1 MRSVLPLVGL
11 LGALGCTPAPPPE
24 PLGPSAEEANAAA
37 EALLQ
42 AEPVVTSPAPKGV
55 EGAEL
60 VPIEIVWEGIGA
72 LHKSYFSDQEAVTA
86 LSVALAPYIQGTV
99 QLKIS
104 FNQQEHLGKIRIQLP
119 PDALIQAVPANP
131 AQLQQLAPITTA
143 LAVYRDHVANRF
155 DLRVQSFHIGLDF
168 FRGPVHC
175 GVQVGGD
182 RPPDGRLVSPC
193 VLVNG
198 QEICGQPSA
207 AGVRFAEP
215 AAGKIARC
223 LED

>member
-1 MRSVLPLVGL
+1 M
-11 LGALGCTPAPPPE
+11 GCSDPPAPE

-42 AEPVVTSPAPKGV
+42 EQLPRVALVAPKSS

-60 VPIEIVWEGIGA
+60 VPIEIVWDGIGA
-72 LHKSYFSDQEAVTA
+72 LHKSYFSEQEGVTA

-104 FNQQEHLGKIRIQLP
+104 FNQEEHLGKIRVQLP
-119 PDALIQAVPANP
+119 PGSLINLVATSP

-143 LAVYRDHVANRF
+143 LAVYRDHVANGF
-155 DLRVQSFHIGLDF
+155 DLRVQSFRIGLDF

-175 GVQVGGD
+175 SIFAGGD
-182 RPPDGRLVSPC
+182 RPPDGRLISPC

-198 QEICGQPSA
+198 EEQCGQPTVQGVVFQGD
-207 AGVRFAEP
+207 AGE
-215 AAGKIARC
+215 KIARC
-223 LED
+223 LQD

>member
-1 MRSVLPLVGL
+1 MKQ
-11 LGALGCTPAPPPE
+11 APT
-24 PLGPSAEEANAAA
+24 
-37 EALLQ
+37 
-42 AEPVVTSPAPKGV
+42 VTSTAPASA

-72 LHKSYFSDQEAVTA
+72 LYKSYFSEQEGVTA

-99 QLKIS
+99 QLKVY
-104 FNQQEHLGKIRIQLP
+104 FNQEEHLGKIRVQLP
-119 PDALIQAVPANP
+119 PGSLINLVPASP
-131 AQLQQLAPITTA
+131 AVQLQQLAPITTA
-143 LAVYRDHVANRF
+143 LAAYRDHVASRF

-175 GVQVGGD
+175 GIQVGGD

-198 QEICGQPSA
+198 QEECGQPTA
-207 AGVRFAEP
+207 AGVVFQAEP
-215 AAGKIARC
+215 AAKIARC
-223 LED
+223 LQD